1 MRLVEA
7 MAITHF
13 IVGGHKCLINEFMY
27 TRAGPFERFLRW
39 SRTNVSKLVAGHD
52 DLQKAIEKM
61 ETKELMRGAEE
72 VVHRHAPR
80 PKLLRK

>member
-1 MRLVEA
+1 

-13 IVGGHKCLINEFMY
+13 INSAHKCLINKFSN

-39 SRTNVSKLVAGHD
+39 QKLNAPELVARD
-52 DLQKAIEKM
+52 VDMQKAIEKV
-61 ETKELMRGAEE
+61 ETRELKRGAED
-72 VVHRHAPR
+72 VAHWGGPP